1 MKFDHTHGSVYYEI
15 DKGRD
20 LNAYLYYFYFLIRR
34 LVYAI
39 TLVFLYEYPRVQL
52 GLTWAHS
59 LIFLVWFVY
68 TKPFESN
75 FQNWLT
81 IFTEQS
87 TLLVMA
93 EFTLLLWTEDVYER
107 EAIAWYYIWTI
118 LAIIA
123 CETLAVTIFE
133 LFGDYD

>member
-1 MKFDHTHGSVYYEI
+1 
-15 DKGRD
+15 
-20 LNAYLYYFYFLIRR
+20 
-34 LVYAI
+34 
-39 TLVFLYEYPRVQL
+39 
-52 GLTWAHS
+52 
-59 LIFLVWFVY
+59 
-68 TKPFESN
+68 
-75 FQNWLT
+75 
-81 IFTEQS
+81 
-87 TLLVMA
+87 MA